1 MFLDVGGMRTAGF
14 KKVSVVAECVTLRLG
29 PISDDM
35 KGPMCHWNSMTAGVA
50 KRVGTMNQSRRC

>member
-14 KKVSVVAECVTLRLG
+14 KKVSVVAECVTLRPG
-29 PISDDM
+29 PISDDV
-35 KGPMCHWNSMTAGVA
+35 KGPMCHWNSMTAEVA